1 MDGAKGLL
9 ECVEGAPRSLSRRIE
24 LRKPGLCRRDLQ
36 LAVVPLATD
45 LHEAFVRLKIV
56 RQAFRN
62 FTAGR
67 RALRETTGHSAKTEC
82 FFLLAQYAL
91 DRRIVLPPAPNLP
104 GFGMNTVHHKVHVRV
119 LTVRVRDNEDLVLLQ
134 P

>member
-24 LRKPGLCRRDLQ
+24 LRKPGLCPRDLQ
-36 LAVVPLATD
+36 LAVVPVSTD
-45 LHEAFVRLKIV
+45 LHESFVRLKIV

-67 RALRETTGHSAKTEC
+67 
-82 FFLLAQYAL
+82 
-91 DRRIVLPPAPNLP
+91 
-104 GFGMNTVHHKVHVRV
+104 
-119 LTVRVRDNEDLVLLQ
+119 
-134 P
+134 